1 MQEDRLSSHV
11 PRTPGAKGA
20 ARNTVVDERP
30 ERPEVRSGIAARG
43 GPGVEYQT
51 RVLVEDVSGQRG
63 EAQAIHEPLGALK
76 TPSELASCERGGSG
90 FAERGSAEGRLPRLR
105 SQRGIWCPFIR
116 CQSLSQLQVNPI
128 GVVVVD
134 AVTAVLHD
142 EVHVLRSREGD
153 LELRGRDV
161 ALHERR
167 GEQHGPLVVGYLEYD
182 GPVRLRVGTDETGK
196 RLVLSP
202 KLQADF

>member
-63 EAQAIHEPLGALK
+63 EAQAINEPLGALK
-76 TPSELASCERGGSG
+76 TPSALASCDAG
-90 FAERGSAEGRLPRLR
+90 
-105 SQRGIWCPFIR
+105 
-116 CQSLSQLQVNPI
+116 
-128 GVVVVD
+128 GVVFG
-134 AVTAVLHD
+134 AKAA
-142 EVHVLRSREGD
+142 S
-153 LELRGRDV
+153 
-161 ALHERR
+161 
-167 GEQHGPLVVGYLEYD
+167 
-182 GPVRLRVGTDETGK
+182 
-196 RLVLSP
+196 
-202 KLQADF
+202 